1 MGFLNLETEDDS
13 KIVINYYNKKIN
25 IPSSILLLMGDVWNL
40 S

>member
-1 MGFLNLETEDDS
+1 MGFWNLETEDDS

-25 IPSSILLLMGDVWNL
+25 IPRSILLLMEDVWNL